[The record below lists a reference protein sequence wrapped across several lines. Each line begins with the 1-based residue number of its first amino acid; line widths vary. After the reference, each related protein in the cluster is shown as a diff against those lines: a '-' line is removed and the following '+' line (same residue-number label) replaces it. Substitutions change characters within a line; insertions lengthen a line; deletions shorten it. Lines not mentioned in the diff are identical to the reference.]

1 MNANVA
7 LLEPQAEPAPCAEEL
22 TRINESL
29 RARERLLI
37 ASAKA
42 SRQLLEAP
50 DVRAAI
56 PGVLG
61 LLGEAAHVDR
71 VNLMQTRTG
80 PNGEPLLVVVSEWTA
95 EGVTPSLQDSAP
107 SCDER
112 NFSGVCA
119 ELRAGRSVCF
129 SKSEVS
135 AGNAVSVIEGIGT
148 QTKAIVPIFVAGEF
162 MGVVGFDNT
171 RQHRAIDSSELATLE
186 TAAGVIGAALYRERL
201 VDDVR
206 RERQHA
212 AEERVAELAKANAVI
227 RGNLE
232 RLAGETDLHSFMGH
246 MLLEATR
253 QFDAMS
259 GAVIV
264 LKDSLQEWRIVAH
277 VRDGQLADPPYATSV
292 PVAGS
297 PFTARFADLREPL
310 YLQLAANQD
319 ETWPGAL
326 EYQRNAGAVGT
337 VVYPLVFGAR
347 SVGFL
352 VMSFQREAHDVQRS
366 ELLVALA
373 QQATLAVQLT
383 RLAYSAKEAAVLMER
398 TRIGQEI
405 HDGLAQAFTGIL
417 LQLGAVEEFPSCRKR
432 GSVLTITHSR
442 IRELARDGLAEA
454 RRSVM
459 ALRLDQTRRAGG
471 GEQRGAPRP
480 PADGAHH
487 DDGRTHALDAGRG
500 GRRRRNATEPGAAG
514 PAGIWTGEHA
524 PARRCHRRTVADRQR
539 GGPRHARQCAYAEKS
554 VLVAAVMKTHIRVVL
569 ADDHPV
575 VRDGLVAMVNQQ
587 ADMEVVG
594 EAGDGEEAIALYEQ
608 HRPDVMVLDLRMPK
622 RDGVS
627 VVQRV
632 LEINPKACILIMTTY
647 DGDEDIFQCLSQG
660 AKGYLLKDAP
670 RQEILSAI
678 RAVSEDRP
686 YTSSAVAAKALQR
699 MAKPSLTQREL
710 DVLQL
715 VAQGRSNKDIA
726 RRLSITEGTAKT
738 HVKAILTKLDAI
750 SRTEAVA
757 VAHKR
762 GLIRL

>member
-80 PNGEPLLVVVSEWTA
+80 PNGEPLLVVVSEWTG

-459 ALRLDQTRRAGG
+459 ALRLDQTRRAGLELALRQLADRSTVPG
-471 GEQRGAPRP
+471 GVSCSFEGAGIATGLKPEHEHELLRIAQEAVSNAVRHARP
-480 PADGAHH
+480 QMVRITMTDEPTHWTLAVA
-487 DDGRTHALDAGRG
+487 DDGVGMQQSPEQLARQGFGLVSMRQRAGAIGGQWQIDSEAGRG
-500 GRRRRNATEPGAAG
+500 TR
-514 PAGIWTGEHA
+514 
-524 PARRCHRRTVADRQR
+524 
-539 GGPRHARQCAYAEKS
+539 
-554 VLVAAVMKTHIRVVL
+554 
-569 ADDHPV
+569 
-575 VRDGLVAMVNQQ
+575 
-587 ADMEVVG
+587 
-594 EAGDGEEAIALYEQ
+594 
-608 HRPDVMVLDLRMPK
+608 
-622 RDGVS
+622 VS
-627 VVQRV
+627 VR
-632 LEINPKACILIMTTY
+632 M
-647 DGDEDIFQCLSQG
+647 
-660 AKGYLLKDAP
+660 LK
-670 RQEILSAI
+670 
-678 RAVSEDRP
+678 RAS
-686 YTSSAVAAKALQR
+686 
-699 MAKPSLTQREL
+699 
-710 DVLQL
+710 
-715 VAQGRSNKDIA
+715 
-726 RRLSITEGTAKT
+726 
-738 HVKAILTKLDAI
+738 
-750 SRTEAVA
+750 
-757 VAHKR
+757 
-762 GLIRL
+762 